1 MGYESIFSGSFTPSK
16 PIPDDVADR
25 IAEATS
31 YCVVRKGDYQDDHDG
46 DVGDVVPASRWM
58 KAYYWVEEL
67 MRIQRALDP
76 LGIKLSGEVFRKGED
91 GDDYER
97 LRARKGAISVS
108 TGEVVY
114 GKGRRVTVAD
124 VTKYAVLIR
133 AKGRNG
139 RKGEPLGWLGY
150 RGLDKKKAP
159 VIPVPLQRVVDPD
172 SRVERVVTDRPPPGA
187 EIFSTEKLAEEAAA
201 PLNRKRSRSKYCVVS
216 WEERI

>member
-1 MGYESIFSGSFTPSK
+1 MGYESMFSGNFTPSK

-31 YCVVRKGDYQDDHDG
+31 YYVVRKGDYQDDHDG

-91 GDDYER
+91 GDDFER
-97 LRARKGAISVS
+97 LKARKGVISVS
-108 TGEVVY
+108 AGEVVY

-124 VTKYAVLIR
+124 VTKYAVLIQLR
-133 AKGRNG
+133 GRNG
-139 RKGEPLGWLGY
+139 RKCEPIGWLGY
-150 RGLDKKKAP
+150 RGLDKKAP
-159 VIPVPLQRVVDPD
+159 VVPVPLQRVVDPD
-172 SRVERVVTDRPPPGA
+172 SRAERVVTDRPPPGA

-201 PLNRKRSRSKYCVVS
+201 PLNMKRSRSKYCVVS
-216 WEERI
+216 WEECI

>member
-1 MGYESIFSGSFTPSK
+1 MGYESVFSGNLTPSR

-31 YCVVRKGDYQDDHDG
+31 YYVVREEDYQDDHDG

-58 KAYYWVEEL
+58 KAYQWVEEI

-76 LGIKLSGEVFRKGED
+76 LGIKLSGEIFRRGEAGED
-91 GDDYER
+91 FER
-97 LRARKGAISVS
+97 LKARRGAISVS
-108 TGEVVY
+108 AGEVVY
-114 GKGRRVTVAD
+114 GRGRRVTVAD
-124 VTKYAVLIR
+124 VTKYAVLIWS
-133 AKGRNG
+133 KGRDG

-150 RGLDKKKAP
+150 RGLDKKAP

-172 SRVERVVTDRPPPGA
+172 SRTERVVTDRPPPGA
-187 EIFSTEKLAEEAAA
+187 EIFPTEKSAEEAAL
-201 PLNRKRSRSKYCVVS
+201 LNKKHSRAKYCVVS